1 MLVIEE
7 EPVQP
12 GRVEKQTPYAY
23 LIEYTDYLAPRT
35 LFSLLNQ
42 GVRVKAAFKGF
53 SVKTATGTRQ
63 LAPGTLLIPVQYQE
77 VDEASLYHLVSASV
91 ADTGLTVYAVDGGT
105 SLEGIDLGSDS
116 SWIR

>member
-1 MLVIEE
+1 M
-7 EPVQP
+7 
-12 GRVEKQTPYAY
+12 GSYR
-23 LIEYTDYLAPRT
+23 
-35 LFSLLNQ
+35 LLDQ

-63 LAPGTLLIPVQYQE
+63 FAPGTLLIPVQYQE
-77 VDEASLYHLVSASV
+77 VDEASLYRLVSASV